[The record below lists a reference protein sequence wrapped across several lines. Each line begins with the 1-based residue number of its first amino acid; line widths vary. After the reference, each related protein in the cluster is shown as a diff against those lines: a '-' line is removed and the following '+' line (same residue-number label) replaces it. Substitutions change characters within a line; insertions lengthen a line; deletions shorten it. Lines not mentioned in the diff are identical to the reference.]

1 MDIVQLYFAWFQNQ
15 KMMMAI
21 LAIVSQC
28 PNTPG
33 CGEDRVR
40 VGGFVAGYGKRHDQ
54 AFAGEF
60 NAKLIC
66 LQRWPAIVILMDENS
81 QKSRLTRKKL

>member
-40 VGGFVAGYGKRHDQ
+40 LGGFVAGYGKRHDQ

-60 NAKLIC
+60 DAC
-66 LQRWPAIVILMDENS
+66 LYVDNDGQL
-81 QKSRLTRKKL
+81 LLF